1 LAVEQTKAVFEPL
14 RLRILDAAVK
24 LEDAILASEEGGAAP
39 AGELDEAK
47 SVLAQ
52 SKAKQNGS

>member
-1 LAVEQTKAVFEPL
+1 MAVEQTKAVFEPL
-14 RLRILDAAVK
+14 KQRIADAVVK
-24 LEDAILASEEGGAAP
+24 LEDAIAASEESGAAP
-39 AGELDEAK
+39 AAEVDEAK